1 MRRDRRR
8 AEIFA
13 TFRNLQDAPAPCA
26 AAGRNDRRGR
36 GRFDAIGNT
45 AGCHLHAA
53 VAVTA

>member
-1 MRRDRRR
+1 M
-8 AEIFA
+8 
-13 TFRNLQDAPAPCA
+13 T
-26 AAGRNDRRGR
+26 GVGSGV

>member
-1 MRRDRRR
+1 V
-8 AEIFA
+8 
-13 TFRNLQDAPAPCA
+13 TFRNLPDAPAPCA
-26 AAGRNDRRGR
+26 TAGRNDRRGLGS